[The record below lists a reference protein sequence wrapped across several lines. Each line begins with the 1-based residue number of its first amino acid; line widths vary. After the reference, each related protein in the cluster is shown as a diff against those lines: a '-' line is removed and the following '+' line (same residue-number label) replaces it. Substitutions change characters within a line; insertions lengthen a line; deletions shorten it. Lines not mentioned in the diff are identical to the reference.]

1 MKRLCLTLIV
11 FASSN
16 FIFGSVGAV
25 SSGFGT
31 ITDAVSDNEKL
42 YFFEVD
48 NSINMPTW
56 IHDTMI
62 RVYDNDG
69 IRNLSEKLFIRP
81 TELKE
86 YNNSLYF
93 AVLSDSCIGQVTCDY
108 QDVLKMSK
116 IDGSVSILI
125 RDLKSAVH
133 ISFGNDTVYI
143 SESNGKIWKI
153 NHDGSSKRLITQ
165 TENII
170 MDLASSGNDIYWIEE
185 ISDQNNS
192 IIVLQ
197 DGLQPKIVDNNLK
210 IPYDLN
216 IEDQNLYW
224 NEIYVK
230 PTSDAFADF
239 TMIKV
244 NKDDNTY
251 MLMEFKNT
259 SPISILQLEPHY
271 KSYLV
276 SGGFVYFSNNT
287 ANNSVIQRMDLDSNE
302 VQDVAS
308 VNYDVKY
315 LRADK
320 NSLYAVGYDNNNDEF
335 VLEKFSLSAIIP
347 EFPFALLVLTSAFM
361 SVILSKKFFLNK
373 IRL

>member
-1 MKRLCLTLIV
+1 MKRICLTLII

-16 FIFGSVGAV
+16 FIFGSAGAL
-25 SSGFGT
+25 SSGLDI
-31 ITDAVSDNEKL
+31 ITDAISDNEKL

-48 NSINMPTW
+48 SSINTPTW
-56 IHDTMI
+56 IHDTRI

-69 IRNLSEKLFIRP
+69 NRNLSEKLFIHP

-86 YNNSLYF
+86 YNNNLYF
-93 AVLSDSCIGQVTCDY
+93 AVLSDSCIGQVICDY
-108 QDVLKMSK
+108 QDILKMSK
-116 IDGSVSILI
+116 IDGSVDILT

-133 ISFGNDTVYI
+133 ISFGKDTVYI

-153 NHDGSSKRLITQ
+153 NHDGSSKRLIAQ

-185 ISDQNNS
+185 ISDQNSS
-192 IIVLQ
+192 IMVLQ
-197 DGLQPKIVDNNLK
+197 DDLQPKIVESNLK
-210 IPYDLN
+210 IPYDLY

-224 NEIYVK
+224 NEIHVK
-230 PTSDAFADF
+230 PTSGAFADF

-244 NKDDNTY
+244 NNDDKTD
-251 MLMEFKNT
+251 MLIEFKNT
-259 SPISILQLEPHY
+259 SPVSILQSEPHY

-287 ANNSVIQRMDLDSNE
+287 ANNSMIQRIGLNSNE
-302 VQDVAS
+302 VQDVAP
-308 VNYDVKY
+308 VNYEVKY
-315 LRADK
+315 LRTDK
-320 NSLYAVGYDNNNDEF
+320 NFLYVVGYDNNNDEF
-335 VLEKFSLSAIIP
+335 VLEKISLSAIIP

-361 SVILSKKFFLNK
+361 SIILSKKFFLNK